1 MSLDRRDF
9 LKASLA
15 ASASAALTTQL
26 VAEAPAAAPAEAA
39 ADAREFYELRCYHVK
54 ANTRL
59 KADAN
64 PALVDAYLE
73 KAVMPALTARG
84 LKNIGVFTELDVN
97 KETATGTPKAGSPFW
112 LLIPHPSVAS
122 FVTVSGDL
130 LTDPKVVQA
139 GHDYLEPAKTTPSFE
154 RIDTWLLRAFKGIPK
169 LELPVFSKN
178 KVPTRVFE
186 MRDYESYSELK
197 ALNKMAMFDDAET
210 QLMRD
215 LGMSPVFFGQAL
227 AGPNLPHL
235 RYITSGPDL
244 ATHFA
249 KWSKFG
255 TDPRWAVMRD
265 DPKFA
270 DNVSLNTS
278 RFLEPRTY
286 SQL

>member
-15 ASASAALTTQL
+15 ASASAALATQL
-26 VAEAPAAAPAEAA
+26 AAEAPSDAV

-54 ANTRL
+54 ADTRI
-59 KADAN
+59 KVDAN

-73 KAVMPALTARG
+73 KAVLPALTARG

-97 KETATGTPKAGSPFW
+97 KETNTGTPKAGSPFW
-112 LLIPHPSVAS
+112 MLIPHPSLAS
-122 FVTVSGDL
+122 FVAVSGDL
-130 LTDPKVVQA
+130 LNDAKVVKA
-139 GHDYLEPAKTTPSFE
+139 GHDYLEPAKTSPSFE
-154 RIDTWLLRAFKGIPK
+154 RIDSWLLRAFKGIPT
-169 LELPVFSKN
+169 LELPAFSKN

-186 MRDYESYSELK
+186 MRDYESFSELK
-197 ALNKMAMFDDAET
+197 ALNKMAMFDDAEI

-227 AGPNLPHL
+227 AGKNLPHL

-249 KWSKFG
+249 KWGKFG
-255 TDPRWAVMRD
+255 TDPRWVAMRD

-270 DNVSLNTS
+270 DNVSQNTA
-278 RFLEPRTY
+278 RFLAPRSY
-286 SQL
+286 SQI

>member
-26 VAEAPAAAPAEAA
+26 TAEAPSDAV

-54 ANTRL
+54 ADTRI
-59 KADAN
+59 KVDAN

-73 KAVMPALTARG
+73 KAVLPALSARG
-84 LKNIGVFTELDVN
+84 LKNIGVFIEIDVN
-97 KETATGTPKAGSPFW
+97 KETNTSTPKAGSPFW
-112 LLIPHPSVAS
+112 MLIPHPTLAS

-130 LTDPKVVQA
+130 LTDAKVLQA
-139 GHDYLEPAKTTPSFE
+139 GHDYLEPAKTAPSFE

-169 LELPVFSKN
+169 LELPAFSKSR
-178 KVPTRVFE
+178 VPTRVFE

-197 ALNKMAMFDDAET
+197 ALNKMAMFDDAEI

-215 LGMSPVFFGQAL
+215 LGISPVFFGQAL
-227 AGPNLPHL
+227 AGKNLPHL

-249 KWSKFG
+249 KWGKFG
-255 TDPRWAVMRD
+255 PDPRWVAMRD
-265 DPKFA
+265 DPKYA

-278 RFLEPRTY
+278 RFLAPRAY
-286 SQL
+286 SQI

>member
-26 VAEAPAAAPAEAA
+26 AAEAPSDTI

-54 ANTRL
+54 ADTRI
-59 KADAN
+59 KVNAN

-73 KAVMPALTARG
+73 KAVLPALAARG
-84 LKNIGVFTELDVN
+84 LKNIGVFTELDV
-97 KETATGTPKAGSPFW
+97 KRETNTGTPKAGSPFW
-112 LLIPHPSVAS
+112 MLIPHPTLAS

-130 LTDPKVVQA
+130 LNDAKVVQA
-139 GHDYLEPAKTTPSFE
+139 AHDYLEPSRTAPSFE

-169 LELPVFSKN
+169 LELPTFSKN

-197 ALNKMAMFDDAET
+197 ALNKMAMFDDAEI

-227 AGPNLPHL
+227 AGRNLPHL

-244 ATHFA
+244 ATHLA
-249 KWSKFG
+249 KWGTFG
-255 TDPRWAVMRD
+255 PDPRWAAMRD
-265 DPKFA
+265 DPKYA
-270 DNVSLNTS
+270 DNVSLNTA
-278 RFLEPRTY
+278 RFLAPRAY
-286 SQL
+286 SQI